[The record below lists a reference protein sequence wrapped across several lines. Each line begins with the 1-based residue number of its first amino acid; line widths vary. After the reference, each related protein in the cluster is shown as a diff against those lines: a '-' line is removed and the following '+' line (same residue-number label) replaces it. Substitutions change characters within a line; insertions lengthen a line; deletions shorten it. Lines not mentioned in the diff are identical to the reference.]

1 MHYIIATHNQGKL
14 AELRRILAPM
24 GIEAVTVEGLSEP
37 EENGATFA
45 ENAYIKAAAACRETG
60 QPAVADDSGLCIDA
74 LGGEPGV
81 RTARYAPVGQRKL
94 TVLQKLSGLPRPQRT
109 ARFVSAV
116 CCVFPDGR
124 VITAEG
130 VCEGYIGTACRG
142 DGGFGY
148 DPIFEIEDGRTF
160 AELDD
165 GEKDAISHRGKA
177 LRLFKQ
183 KLQEELE
190 KSLC

>member
-1 MHYIIATHNQGKL
+1 MQYVIATHNQGKL
-14 AELRRILAPM
+14 AELRRILAPL
-24 GIEAVTVEGLSEP
+24 GIDAVTVEGLSEP

-60 QPAVADDSGLCIDA
+60 KPAVADDSGLCIDA

-81 RTARYAPVGQRKL
+81 HTARYAPVGQRKL
-94 TVLQKLSGLPRPQRT
+94 TVLQKLEGLPRHQRT

-130 VCEGYIGTACRG
+130 YCEGYIGTACRG

-190 KSLC
+190 KSTC